1 MSMFSARLGAA
12 ALALVC
18 GVSAVHAAPFGL
30 FDPRSMAMGGT
41 GVSSGTSANA
51 SHFNPALLSV
61 ARPKDRVS
69 FEMMAAGRVADPEKL
84 LDDVDRMNKSG
95 QSLTDALSKFNQA
108 TTLPQAQTAAGPL
121 ATTLGSFRNTLATV
135 NNKSLEGNGTA
146 SLLVGVPGKDLG
158 WAIYAGA
165 RADFGAKLTFA
176 SSDNALLTNYQN
188 AANTFALSGNPAD
201 LATLV
206 GTFGSGTTLNDPQYN
221 SHLDIRGAVIEE
233 IGVSLAREFQT
244 PWDNFAVGITPKAVK
259 VATFD
264 YSVSPQNSEAPKD
277 KGRMDYSG
285 GNFDIGVAKDFGS
298 GFKGG
303 LVGKSMLARDYITAL
318 GNTIQVKPQIRAGLS
333 YQTTWSTIA
342 FDLDLSE
349 NKPVSFDKP
358 TRYAAV
364 GAEFDVWSFLQL
376 RVGYRSD
383 LAGNY
388 GSVPSV
394 GLGISIF
401 GLHVDAA
408 ASGRNKDEASVAL
421 QLGFRF

>member
-1 MSMFSARLGAA
+1 MFSARLGAV

-51 SHFNPALLSV
+51 SHFNPALLSA
-61 ARPKDRVS
+61 ARPKDRFS
-69 FEMMAAGRVADPEKL
+69 FEMMAAGRVADPDKL
-84 LDDVDRMNKSG
+84 ADDVDRMDKSG
-95 QSLTDALSKFNQA
+95 QSLTDKLNQFNQA
-108 TTLPQAQTAAGPL
+108 TTLPQLQTAAGSL
-121 ATTLGSFRNTLATV
+121 ATALGSFRSTLATV
-135 NNKSLEGNGTA
+135 NNKALEGNGTA

-158 WAIYAGA
+158 WAIHAGA

-176 SSDNALLTNYQN
+176 SSDDALLTSYQK
-188 AANTFALSGNPAD
+188 AAQDFSDGTDF
-201 LATLV
+201 ATLL
-206 GTFGSGTTLNDPQYN
+206 TFGSGGKLSDPNYQ
-221 SHLDIRGAVIEE
+221 SRLDIRGAVIEE
-233 IGVSLAREFQT
+233 FGVSLAREFQT
-244 PWDNFAVGITPKAVK
+244 PWDNIAVGITPKSVK

-264 YSVSPQNSEAPKD
+264 YSVDPQHAEITKD
-277 KGRMDYSG
+277 KGRLDYSG

-298 GFKGG
+298 GIRGG
-303 LVGKSMLARDYITAL
+303 LVGKNMLARDYTTAL
-318 GNTIQVKPQIRAGLS
+318 GNTIQVKPQLRAGLS
-333 YQTTWSTIA
+333 YQTTWSTVA
-342 FDLDLSE
+342 FDLDLTE

-358 TRYAAV
+358 TRYAAL
-364 GAEFDVWSFLQL
+364 GAEIDVWSFLQL

-408 ASGRNKDEASVAL
+408 ASGRSKDEASVAL